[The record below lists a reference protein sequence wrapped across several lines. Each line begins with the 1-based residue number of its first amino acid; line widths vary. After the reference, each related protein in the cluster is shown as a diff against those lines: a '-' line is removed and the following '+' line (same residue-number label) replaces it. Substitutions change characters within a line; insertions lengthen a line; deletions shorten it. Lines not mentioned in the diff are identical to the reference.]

1 MIRLL
6 NVLIW
11 LLKNYACNQLFV
23 SLFLQTSSCE
33 IIIGKLWDH
42 PKETSIKT
50 IKYLNNSLDEW
61 IDP

>member
-23 SLFLQTSSCE
+23 SSFLQTSNCE
-33 IIIGKLWDH
+33 IIIGTLWDH
-42 PKETSIKT
+42 SEEASIKT